1 VVTIR
6 HARPDDHPHI
16 VEAVDSWWGGRR
28 LSALVP
34 SLFLE
39 HFAGTSYVAETDGGA
54 LAGFLIGFVSQDRPD
69 EAYVHF
75 IGVSPELRGEQLGRR
90 LHDTFAEQVA
100 GLGVRRVR
108 CVTSTVN
115 TASVAFH
122 TSIGFVV
129 EGVDEPVAAEGV
141 DDADGHVRLVRE
153 LSNPGSPVR
162 PPD

>member
-1 VVTIR
+1 MATIR
-6 HARPDDHPHI
+6 HARLDDHPRI
-16 VEAVDSWWGGRR
+16 IEVVDSWWGGRR
-28 LSALVP
+28 MSALIP

-39 HFAGTSYVAETDGGA
+39 HFAGTSYVAETDDGT
-54 LAGFLIGFVSQDRPD
+54 LAGFLIGFVSQDHPD

-75 IGVSPELRGEQLGRR
+75 VGVNPELRGEQLGRR

-129 EGVDEPVAAEGV
+129 DGIDDPVEAEGV
-141 DDADGHVRLVRE
+141 DDDAGHVRMVRE
-153 LSNPGSPVR
+153 LV
-162 PPD
+162 